1 MAAVLLRILGPDP
14 VGSLGVPAVITGVAV
29 EATATTEADPAV
41 EAGVVAIGVAVV
53 AAAAA
58 AAAAAVAAAAEVA
71 VAVAVAAAT
80 VVATTDAANAREV
93 VVVARRGQGEI
104 AVGKGRRDEDVED
117 LQMMHDVYPKAA
129 APPKSM
135 CRLLMR
141 TSCSKTPLMKVHRYN
156 EE

>member
-1 MAAVLLRILGPDP
+1 MAEVLRRILGPDP
-14 VGSLGVPAVITGVAV
+14 VGSRLGGVAAVITGVVVV

-41 EAGVVAIGVAVV
+41 EAGVVEIG

-58 AAAAAVAAAAEVA
+58 AAAAAVA
-71 VAVAVAAAT
+71 VAAAT
-80 VVATTDAANAREV
+80 VVTTTDAATTVGGV

-104 AVGKGRRDEDVED
+104 AVGMIGRRDEDEED
-117 LQMMHDVYPKAA
+117 LKMMYAVYPKAA
-129 APPKSM
+129 APAPTTM

-141 TSCSKTPLMKVHRYN
+141 TSFRKIPSMQVHRSN